1 MTPEFIAFLVI
12 AFYMLAAVILLSFG
26 GWLVRHDLSR
36 NASTRASRITEDL
49 RPFQNLVVDI
59 FARAEPCARLLS
71 VLVRYGHPLR
81 VSAAFRNATSAAER
95 GGNGDA
101 TLSASEWLGLGM
113 MRLAGLIRFNKQGVV
128 VTNVGREVHRR
139 ITILPR
145 RQKPRRESIYDSLFV
160 PLPMDT
166 SHSAHQQRMR
176 EALQKK
182 VPEFVQRNRDT
193 VKLDKCANPL
203 KQRPI
208 S

>member
-12 AFYMLAAVILLSFG
+12 AFYMLGAVILLSFG

-36 NASTRASRITEDL
+36 NTSTRASRITEDL
-49 RPFQNLVVDI
+49 RPFQNLFVDI
-59 FARAEPCARLLS
+59 FALAEPCARLLS

-81 VSAAFRNATSAAER
+81 VSAALRKATSAAER

-101 TLSASEWLGLGM
+101 TPSASEWVGLGM

-139 ITILPR
+139 ITTPPP
-145 RQKPRRESIYDSLFV
+145 QKARRESIYDSLFV

-176 EALQKK
+176 EALQRK
-182 VPEFVQRNRDT
+182 VPDFVQRNRGT
-193 VKLDKCANPL
+193 ARIGKCTSSL
-203 KQRPI
+203 KQ
-208 S
+208 

>member
-12 AFYMLAAVILLSFG
+12 AFYLLGAVILLSFG
-26 GWLVRHDLSR
+26 GWLVRYDLSR

-49 RPFQNLVVDI
+49 RSFQDLFVQI
-59 FARAEPCARLLS
+59 FARSKPCARFLS

-81 VSAAFRNATSAAER
+81 VSAALRKATFAAER
-95 GGNGDA
+95 DGNGDA
-101 TLSASEWLGLGM
+101 TPLASEWVALGM
-113 MRLAGLIRFNKQGVV
+113 MRLGGFIRFTKQGVV

-139 ITILPR
+139 ITTLPP
-145 RQKPRRESIYDSLFV
+145 QKPRRESIYDSLFV

-193 VKLDKCANPL
+193 AKIGQVRNRL

>member
-36 NASTRASRITEDL
+36 NASIRVSRITEDL
-49 RPFQNLVVDI
+49 RPFQNLFVDI

-71 VLVRYGHPLR
+71 VFVRYGHPLR
-81 VSAAFRNATSAAER
+81 VSAALRKATSAAKPD
-95 GGNGDA
+95 GDGDV
-101 TLSASEWLGLGM
+101 TPSASEWVGLGM
-113 MRLAGLIRFNKQGVV
+113 MRVAGLIRFNKQGVL

-139 ITILPR
+139 ITTPPP
-145 RQKPRRESIYDSLFV
+145 QKRRRESIYDSLFV

-176 EALQKK
+176 EALQ
-182 VPEFVQRNRDT
+182 RNTAGLCSTKSGYGRIGQ
-193 VKLDKCANPL
+193 VHK
-203 KQRPI
+203 
-208 S
+208 

>member
-36 NASTRASRITEDL
+36 NASTRVSRITEDL
-49 RPFQNLVVDI
+49 RPFQNLFVDI

-81 VSAAFRNATSAAER
+81 VSAALRKATSAAEPD
-95 GGNGDA
+95 GDGDV
-101 TLSASEWLGLGM
+101 TPSASEWVGLGM

-128 VTNVGREVHRR
+128 VTNVGREMHRR
-139 ITILPR
+139 ITTPPP
-145 RQKPRRESIYDSLFV
+145 QKRRRESIYDSLFV

-166 SHSAHQQRMR
+166 SHGAHQHRYARSAAEKGAGFCSAKSGYGQNW
-176 EALQKK
+176 ASAQ
-182 VPEFVQRNRDT
+182 T
-193 VKLDKCANPL
+193 V
-203 KQRPI
+203 
-208 S
+208 

>member
-12 AFYMLAAVILLSFG
+12 AFYLLGAVILLSFG

-49 RPFQNLVVDI
+49 RPFQDLFVDI

-71 VLVRYGHPLR
+71 VLVRYRHPLR
-81 VSAAFRNATSAAER
+81 VSAALRNATSAAER

-128 VTNVGREVHRR
+128 ATNVGREVHRR
-139 ITILPR
+139 ITTPPP
-145 RQKPRRESIYDSLFV
+145 QKPRRESIYDSLFV

-166 SHSAHQQRMR
+166 SHNAHQQRMR
-176 EALQKK
+176 EALQRS
-182 VPEFVQRNRDT
+182 VPDFVQRNRGT
-193 VKLDKCANPL
+193 ARIGQVHK
-203 KQRPI
+203 
-208 S
+208 